1 MKHLAALL
9 LAPLLLAAG
18 CTPTY
23 LLGVH
28 PAQTHSNLTTSEDY
42 AEAATPD
49 SVRMA
54 LRFVGYEPDLLVFE
68 VEYHNDSPYP
78 IRIDPAAFA
87 QAPARQLAEVAV
99 PTRRVRRGEQVPAAV
114 AAATQHAPWPALPAA
129 PLPALD
135 PVANAERLQE
145 AADIEA
151 AKARRPDWLGLAL
164 LAVSLG
170 ADVAG
175 ATNRRETP
183 TQYHSRALLHN
194 LAWSYNAVSSANRV
208 GHAVTS
214 EELAWRANRL
224 REYGLRR
231 SQLLPGQQVRGY
243 VYLPRFD
250 NADQLRVLAPLGQRQ
265 VALDF
270 KQVHQRR

>member
-1 MKHLAALL
+1 MNYRPTLL
-9 LAPLLLAAG
+9 LASLLVAAS

-28 PAQTHSNLTTSEDY
+28 PAQPHRDLPTSEDY

-68 VEYHNDSPYP
+68 AEYHNDSPHP
-78 IRIDPAAFA
+78 VSIDPAAFA
-87 QAPARQLAEVAV
+87 QAPARQLSEAAV
-99 PTRRVRRGEQVPAAV
+99 PTGRVRRGQQVPAAV
-114 AAATQHAPWPALPAA
+114 AVASQHGPWAALPAA

-135 PVANAERLQE
+135 PVANAEQLQE
-145 AADIEA
+145 AADLEA
-151 AKARRPDWLGLAL
+151 AKARRPDWVGVAL
-164 LAVSLG
+164 LAVSLS
-170 ADVAG
+170 ADIAG

-183 TQYHSRALLHN
+183 TQYRSRALLHD
-194 LAWSYNAVSSANRV
+194 LAWSYSAVSSANRV
-208 GHAVTS
+208 GHAATAD
-214 EELAWRANRL
+214 ELAWRARRL
-224 REYGLRR
+224 REHGLRR
-231 SQLLPGQQVRGY
+231 TRLLPGQQVRGY

-250 NADQLRVLAPLGQRQ
+250 QADHLRILAPLGRGR

-270 KQVHQRR
+270 AQVHQRR